1 MWIFIYKCCW
11 RYCSINL
18 ESNEEKFVW
27 DLKVPRW
34 QVTKLMNCP
43 QIIVNN
49 LRSYA
54 IEKCYNSHI
63 LKEYDILS
71 FQEEEESLYY
81 NSSSSAAYFNNNQ
94 NEDNVTVATYSVM
107 IYYTPQVTRKI
118 VITKKSLLSF
128 I

>member
-1 MWIFIYKCCW
+1 M
-11 RYCSINL
+11 L
-18 ESNEEKFVW
+18 
-27 DLKVPRW
+27 
-34 QVTKLMNCP
+34 
-43 QIIVNN
+43 NN
-49 LRSYA
+49 IRTFA

-63 LKEYDILS
+63 LKEYDLLT
-71 FQEEEESLYY
+71 FQEEEEESLYF

-94 NEDNVTVATYSVM
+94 NKDNVTIATYSVM